1 MFLQRF
7 LHILWLATAVTAK
20 WIVPGARWHDTDG
33 NIFNAHAGGLAVD
46 QETGRFYW
54 FGEYKIEGQVEGGG
68 VSVYSSDDL
77 ATWTSHGLALAPV
90 DDHPYVSSHNRIQ
103 RPKVIFSKETGQYHM
118 WWHVDDSKYSLLL
131 QGLAT
136 SDSIAGPYTFQKAI
150 SPLGNWSQDFGA
162 FTDYKTGESYAL
174 YSNGDRPEGR
184 DVYVSKFNRNLTDV
198 EEVTFRFDK
207 YDFEAPTILQTEKS
221 YFTLMS
227 HKTGYRP
234 NNVVAMRADKLEG
247 PWSQPFFV
255 APAYTR
261 TFSTQ
266 SGFSWRIKGSKATTY
281 LYMADQW
288 DMLSLWES
296 RNVWLPIEIDE
307 KSGSLKVVWHD
318 VYDLDVKTGVW
329 KPVRGKTYTSRY
341 AKTTGFAH
349 LQEATLG
356 SHNVIATG
364 IYGNDS
370 TITFEVEGQGRDQ
383 WVSFYHQN
391 TDDMG
396 FGDQPFG
403 QPDRINGT
411 WQLRR
416 ISSVVV
422 NGDNSSVHTLYQKD
436 THKGIILSTPL
447 LLPLQRGKNTIT
459 VGGLFN
465 GFDYKGADLD
475 RIVVYPPEEIWQKRS
490 FLDALNVWQ

>member
-1 MFLQRF
+1 MYLRRLF
-7 LHILWLATAVTAK
+7 HILWLATAVTAK
-20 WIVPGARWHDTDG
+20 WVVPGARWHDTDG
-33 NIFNAHAGGLAVD
+33 NIFNAHAGGLAVE
-46 QETGRFYW
+46 QETGKFYW
-54 FGEYKIEGQVEGGG
+54 FGEYKVEGQVEGGG
-68 VSVYSSDDL
+68 IS
-77 ATWTSHGLALAPV
+77 
-90 DDHPYVSSHNRIQ
+90 
-103 RPKVIFSKETGQYHM
+103 M

-221 YFTLMS
+221 YFALMS

-234 NNVVAMRADKLEG
+234 NKLTKKQGVVAMRADKLEG

-296 RNVWLPIEIDE
+296 RN
-307 KSGSLKVVWHD
+307 
-318 VYDLDVKTGVW
+318 T
-329 KPVRGKTYTSRY
+329 
-341 AKTTGFAH
+341 F
-349 LQEATLG
+349 G

-370 TITFEVEGQGRDQ
+370 TITFDVEGQGRDQ

-391 TDDMG
+391 IDDMG

-422 NGDNSSVHTLYQKD
+422 NGDESSVHTLYQKD

-447 LLPLQRGKNTIT
+447 LLPLQKGRNTIA
-459 VGGLFN
+459 VGGLYN
-465 GFDYKGADLD
+465 GFDHKGADLD
-475 RIVVYPPEEIWQKRS
+475 RIVVYPPEEKWQKRS
-490 FLDALNVWQ
+490 FLDALNLWQ

>member
-1 MFLQRF
+1 MHLRRLFQ
-7 LHILWLATAVTAK
+7 IVWLAIAVTAK

-54 FGEYKIEGQVEGGG
+54 FGEYKVEGQVEGGG

-90 DDHPYVSSHNRIQ
+90 EDHPYVSSHNRIQ
-103 RPKVIFSKETGQYHM
+103 RPKVIYSKETGQYHM

-221 YFTLMS
+221 YFALMS

-234 NNVVAMRADKLEG
+234 NNVVAMRADKIEG

-296 RNVWLPIEIDE
+296 RNVCLPIEIDE
-307 KSGSLKVVWHD
+307 KSGSLKLVWHD

-329 KPVRGKTYTSRY
+329 KPVRGKMYTSRY
-341 AKTTGFAH
+341 AKTSGSAH
-349 LQEATLG
+349 LQEATFG

-391 TDDMG
+391 IDDMG

-422 NGDNSSVHTLYQKD
+422 NRNDSSVHTLYQKD

-447 LLPLQRGKNTIT
+447 LLSLQRGKNTIT
-459 VGGLFN
+459 VGGLYN

-475 RIVVYPPEEIWQKRS
+475 RIVVYPPEETWQKRS
-490 FLDALNVWQ
+490 FLDALNFWH

>member
-1 MFLQRF
+1 MYLRRLFQ
-7 LHILWLATAVTAK
+7 ILWLATAVTAK

-33 NIFNAHAGGLAVD
+33 NIFNAHAGGVAVD

-54 FGEYKIEGQVEGGG
+54 FGEYKVKGQ
-68 VSVYSSDDL
+68 
-77 ATWTSHGLALAPV
+77 
-90 DDHPYVSSHNRIQ
+90 
-103 RPKVIFSKETGQYHM
+103 M

-184 DVYVSKFNRNLTDV
+184 DVYVSKFNRNLKDV
-198 EEVTFRFDK
+198 EGVTFRFDK

-221 YFTLMS
+221 YFALMS

-281 LYMADQW
+281 LYMTDQW

-341 AKTTGFAH
+341 AKTSGSAH
-349 LQEATLG
+349 LQEATFG

-364 IYGNDS
+364 IYSNDS

-391 TDDMG
+391 IDDMG

-459 VGGLFN
+459 VGGLYN

-475 RIVVYPPEEIWQKRS
+475 RIIVYPPEETWQKRS
-490 FLDALNVWQ
+490 FLDAVNFWQ